1 MYDTILVPTD
11 GSDHAVRAAEHGLYL
26 ARLFDATVHLLN
38 VVDVQAAGGI
48 FDAGGVD
55 AAFIERLEAEGE
67 DAIASVE
74 AVADETDALHS
85 EIVRG
90 EPSEAILD
98 YADDHAVDVIAMGT
112 HGRSGVNRY
121 IAGSVTERVVRLA
134 EVPVLTV
141 RAVDET
147 SFAGDYDEILVPTD
161 GSEPAAAAIDH
172 GLAIAEA
179 TDARVH
185 AVNVVDVGG
194 IASGSEYAPMS
205 DLRAHLRGAG
215 ERATDEIASRAREAG
230 LEAVT
235 DVREGPPAR
244 TLLEYVSDREIDLV
258 AMGTAGR
265 TGINRYLLGSTTE
278 RVIRHCDV
286 PVLAV
291 NARDRLAD

>member
-11 GSDHAVRAAEHGLYL
+11 GSDHAVRAAEHGLFL
-26 ARLFDATVHLLN
+26 ARLFDAEVHLLN
-38 VVDVQAAGGI
+38 VVDVQAAAGI

-55 AAFIERLEAEGE
+55 RAFVERLEADGE
-67 DAIASVE
+67 AAIESIE
-74 AVADETDALHS
+74 AVADETDALQTAL
-85 EIVRG
+85 VRG
-90 EPSEAILD
+90 EPADAILD
-98 YADDHAVDVIAMGT
+98 YAEEHGAELIAMGT

-134 EVPVLTV
+134 EVPVLTA
-141 RAVDET
+141 RADDGT

-179 TDARVH
+179 ADARVH

-194 IASGSEYAPMS
+194 LAAGSEYARVG
-205 DLRAHLRGAG
+205 DLREHLRDAG
-215 ERATDEIASRAREAG
+215 ERATEEIATRARDAG
-230 LEAVT
+230 LDAVT
-235 DVREGPPAR
+235 AVREGPPAK
-244 TLLEYVSDREIDLV
+244 TLLSYVDDKGVDLV
-258 AMGTAGR
+258 TMGTAGR

-278 RVIRHCDV
+278 RIIRHSDA

-291 NARDRLAD
+291 NARDRLED